1 MKRKLIALTLLGSL
15 VLLAGCASHKG
26 PYAPV
31 DTTVGNLENNA
42 QFVLFDAG
50 AQHSVTCP
58 GIQQARLEDGRMQI
72 LANLRNR
79 ENRRIQVQV
88 NCVFKDAQDFVVEET
103 PFVNVFLDENAMEGV
118 KFVSMNDKAQ
128 RYTIRVREAR

>member
-1 MKRKLIALTLLGSL
+1 MKKTLL
-15 VLLAGCASHKG
+15 VLALAAPVTLFTGCATHQG
-26 PYAPV
+26 AYPPV

-42 QFVLFDAG
+42 QFVLLDPG
-50 AQHSVTCP
+50 AQRSVTCP
-58 GIQQARLEDGRMQI
+58 GIQQARLDDGRLQV

-88 NCVFKDAQDFVVEET
+88 DCVFKDAQDFDVEET
-103 PFVNVFLDENAMEGV
+103 PFVNVFLDENAMQGV